1 MRTNYIREKNM
12 KIDTTH
18 EIVGKLNS
26 ELGNLDIDTLYP
38 VLDANLVVIGVA
50 DATDMPY
57 GYYLDKEEQA
67 YREIDL
73 MPLSELSLF
82 DEPVPSEDGT
92 TYEQLGVDGSNCY
105 YKVLFL
111 IVDPC
116 VDGDQSNACDW
127 TKIYEISR
135 ITY

>member
-1 MRTNYIREKNM
+1 MTIYKN
-12 KIDTTH
+12 H

-26 ELGNLDIDTLYP
+26 ELGDLDIETLYP

-50 DATDMPY
+50 DVSDTPE
-57 GYYLDKEEQA
+57 GYFLDREKQA

-73 MPLSELSLF
+73 MPLSELSLL
-82 DEPVPSEDGT
+82 DQPVPSEDGT
-92 TYEQLGVDGSNCY
+92 TYEQVGVDNYNCY

-127 TKIYEISR
+127 TKIYEISST
-135 ITY
+135 TY